1 MRCSHCNKALTPIK
15 CWMCA
20 LCNNH
25 FLCET
30 CEKRYTNEHPMTFIK
45 SKMQLELFKL
55 TTPLYS
61 GRLVNRFDF
70 KK

>member
-1 MRCSHCNKALTPIK
+1 
-15 CWMCA
+15 MCA

-61 GRLVNRFDF
+61 GKLVNRFDF